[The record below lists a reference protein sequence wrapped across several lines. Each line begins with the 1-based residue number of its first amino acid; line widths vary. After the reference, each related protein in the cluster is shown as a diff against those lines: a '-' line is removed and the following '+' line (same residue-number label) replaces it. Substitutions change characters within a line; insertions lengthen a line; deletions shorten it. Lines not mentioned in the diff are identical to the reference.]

1 VWLTAALVASGGAIG
16 AYALGA
22 HAVGAAEHAQER
34 RVTPLPRFEGPKL
47 SGEGVAGTDLL
58 RGRRGVIYLFS
69 SADSN
74 AEPVATIVKNVAK
87 EAAAANVALLG
98 VNRDFDPER
107 GRRFVASHGFEFTV
121 LRDQNLAV
129 TRKLAALNLPP
140 GTSALLMV
148 DAEGNFMGGF
158 ADLGPSKDPVAT
170 WEAYVRDL
178 LKLPSGSAALS
189 PELGTRP
196 QAPDFRAAGA
206 DGKTVSLADLKGKVG
221 VVVFFLPTCPHCHAM
236 LKFLQG
242 LSAKLAHPDLVLV
255 PISVSDRRLQI
266 EDMAREQGLTL
277 AFYTDADQ
285 SAQKAYAHYLGVPDT
300 LVIDREGRILARH
313 QGAEPRIEALVT
325 MEVRRALGVA
335 NPLLLPRDGF
345 AGAEACMIC
354 HEQPHSTWSL
364 TQHAFAF
371 DTLVEHGVDRDPE
384 CLPCHTVGWGEKG
397 GYQLDAPAPVTHLEG
412 VQCEN
417 CHGRGGPHQSKD
429 FAAGGYE
436 KVCLGCHT
444 EKHSLNFVFAERLP
458 LVSHAANAQFAS
470 LSADERVALLARRD
484 KRDRTLF
491 QKGRFVGSES
501 CKSCHAQQ
509 HQIWSESA
517 HAKAFETLRA
527 QHVEKNTDCVRCHS
541 TGFGEEGG
549 YPGGGPALAGVGC
562 ESCHG
567 PGGNH
572 VTEGARRQGTILAL
586 TDKCDSCVIL
596 QICGSCHDGKWDP
609 DLEWNLEAKLAKI
622 RHGMREA
629 AKAAP

>member
-1 VWLTAALVASGGAIG
+1 
-16 AYALGA
+16 
-22 HAVGAAEHAQER
+22 
-34 RVTPLPRFEGPKL
+34 
-47 SGEGVAGTDLL
+47 
-58 RGRRGVIYLFS
+58 
-69 SADSN
+69 
-74 AEPVATIVKNVAK
+74 
-87 EAAAANVALLG
+87 
-98 VNRDFDPER
+98 
-107 GRRFVASHGFEFTV
+107 
-121 LRDQNLAV
+121 
-129 TRKLAALNLPP
+129 
-140 GTSALLMV
+140 
-148 DAEGNFMGGF
+148 
-158 ADLGPSKDPVAT
+158 
-170 WEAYVRDL
+170 
-178 LKLPSGSAALS
+178 
-189 PELGTRP
+189 
-196 QAPDFRAAGA
+196 
-206 DGKTVSLADLKGKVG
+206 
-221 VVVFFLPTCPHCHAM
+221 
-236 LKFLQG
+236 
-242 LSAKLAHPDLVLV
+242 
-255 PISVSDRRLQI
+255 
-266 EDMAREQGLTL
+266 
-277 AFYTDADQ
+277 
-285 SAQKAYAHYLGVPDT
+285 
-300 LVIDREGRILARH
+300 
-313 QGAEPRIEALVT
+313 
-325 MEVRRALGVA
+325 
-335 NPLLLPRDGF
+335 
-345 AGAEACMIC
+345 
-354 HEQPHSTWSL
+354 
-364 TQHAFAF
+364 
-371 DTLVEHGVDRDPE
+371 VDRDPE

-458 LVSHAANAQFAS
+458 LVSHAANAQFAN

-484 KRDRTLF
+484 KRERTLF
-491 QKGRFVGSES
+491 QKGKFVGSES

-549 YPGGGPALAGVGC
+549 YPDGGPALAGVGC